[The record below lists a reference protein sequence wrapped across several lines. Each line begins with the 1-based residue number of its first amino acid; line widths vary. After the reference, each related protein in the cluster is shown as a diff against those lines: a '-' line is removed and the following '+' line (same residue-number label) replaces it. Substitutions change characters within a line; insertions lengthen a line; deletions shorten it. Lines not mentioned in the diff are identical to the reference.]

1 MIGCSVTEDGNSKDI
16 LEINVTK
23 VVSVH
28 SIIQCGCFIASFI
41 IFSIA
46 RAAFRLFAISV
57 SYGHWCQVMMSVNA

>member
-28 SIIQCGCFIASFI
+28 SIIQCFIASFI

-46 RAAFRLFAISV
+46 RVAFRLFAISV